1 MAVAIG
7 PEYTSADPKTR
18 GGAQGGN
25 PRGAGARKRARREAP
40 PSQRARGRRADQA
53 RREGEERESQEPR
66 GASAPKGGRERGAPT
81 RGKQDNKLE
90 TARTPVTYP
99 TLKPTHLIA
108 HTFTSSK

>member
-7 PEYTSADPKTR
+7 PKLQALTPNPR
-18 GGAQGGN
+18 GAQGGN

-81 RGKQDNKLE
+81 RGRKDNKIE
-90 TARTPVTYP
+90 TARTPVTY
-99 TLKPTHLIA
+99 TLH
-108 HTFTSSK
+108 

>member
-1 MAVAIG
+1 MPVGKGLALLALT
-7 PEYTSADPKTR
+7 PNPR
-18 GGAQGGN
+18 GAQGGN

-81 RGKQDNKLE
+81 RGKEDNKIE
-90 TARTPVTYP
+90 TARTPVT
-99 TLKPTHLIA
+99 
-108 HTFTSSK
+108 